1 MVESERI
8 IMSKLY
14 ELQCEEFLAKLAS
27 EAPTPGG
34 GGAAGMAG
42 ALAAALS
49 SMVAN
54 LTIGKKNF
62 EAVEAE
68 MQELLAKAT
77 VLRGDL
83 LDLVEQD
90 AAVFGSFMACYKMPK
105 SSEEEK
111 QARQQAIR
119 SAAKQAATVPMNIAR
134 ASAGVVTLAERLAQI
149 GNPNVITDATC
160 SALLGRAAFRC
171 AVYNVYINL
180 NLTKDEDF
188 NEALKQEIAKLQ
200 QETEAAETH
209 VVELTDKALA

>member
-1 MVESERI
+1 
-8 IMSKLY
+8 MSKLY
-14 ELQCEEFLAKLAS
+14 ELQCEEFLARLAS

-42 ALAAALS
+42 ALAAGLS

-68 MQELLAKAT
+68 MQALLAKAT
-77 VLRGDL
+77 ALRAEL
-83 LDLVEQD
+83 LDLLEQD

-105 SSEEEK
+105 ATEEEK
-111 QARQQAIR
+111 QVRQQAIR
-119 SAAKQAATVPMNIAR
+119 TAAKQAATVPMNIAR
-134 ASAGVVTLAERLAQI
+134 ASAEVVALADRLAQI

-180 NLTKDEDF
+180 GLTKDEGF
-188 NEALKQEIAKLQ
+188 NEDLRQEIAKLQ
-200 QETEAAETH
+200 LKAEAAEAH
-209 VVELTDKALA
+209 VIELTDKALA

>member
-1 MVESERI
+1 
-8 IMSKLY
+8 MSKLY
-14 ELQCEEFLAKLAS
+14 ELQCEEFLARLAS

-42 ALAAALS
+42 ALAAGLS

-68 MQELLAKAT
+68 MQALLAKAT
-77 VLRGDL
+77 ALRAEL

-105 SSEEEK
+105 ATEEK
-111 QARQQAIR
+111 KQVRQQAIR
-119 SAAKQAATVPMNIAR
+119 TAAKQAATVPMNIAR
-134 ASAGVVTLAERLAQI
+134 ASAEVVALADRLAQI

-180 NLTKDEDF
+180 GLTKDEGF
-188 NEALKQEIAKLQ
+188 NEDLRQEIAKLQ
-200 QETEAAETH
+200 LKAEAAEAH
-209 VVELTDKALA
+209 VIELTDKALA

>member
-1 MVESERI
+1 
-8 IMSKLY
+8 MSKLY
-14 ELQCEEFLAKLAS
+14 ELQCEEFIDKLAS

-68 MQELLAKAT
+68 MQELLSSAT
-77 VLRGDL
+77 GLKQEL

-105 SSEEEK
+105 ATEEEK

-119 SAAKQAATVPMNIAR
+119 DAARQAATVPMNIAR
-134 ASAGVVTLAERLAQI
+134 ASAKVVGLADRIAQI
-149 GNPNVITDATC
+149 GNHNVITDATC

-180 NLTKDEDF
+180 NLTKDEGF
-188 NEALKQEIAKLQ
+188 NTALKQEIAKLR
-200 QETEAAETH
+200 QETEAGEAR
-209 VVELTDKALA
+209 VIELTDKALA

>member
-1 MVESERI
+1 
-8 IMSKLY
+8 MSKLY
-14 ELQCEEFLAKLAS
+14 ELQCEEFLARLAS

-42 ALAAALS
+42 ALAAGLS

-68 MQELLAKAT
+68 MQALLAKAT
-77 VLRGDL
+77 ALRAEL

-105 SSEEEK
+105 ATEEEK
-111 QARQQAIR
+111 QVRQQAIR
-119 SAAKQAATVPMNIAR
+119 TAAKQAAAVPMNIAR
-134 ASAGVVTLAERLAQI
+134 ASAEVVALADRLAQI

-180 NLTKDEDF
+180 GLTKDEGF
-188 NEALKQEIAKLQ
+188 NEDLRQEIAKLQ
-200 QETEAAETH
+200 LKAEAAEAH
-209 VVELTDKALA
+209 VIELTDKALA